1 MVFLVILAFSLGAL
15 CVHFYYRVLRERF
28 FIDVAIHALNRYLAD
43 AKHGISRDAL
53 MLDIGSG
60 DRPHLRAD
68 IICDRYEESWERTHK
83 LQRDRPLV
91 LGDINALPF
100 KDKAIDVVC
109 CQHVMEHLA
118 SPEDAYAEME
128 RIGKRGLIRTPSPL
142 AEKLFARDVHRWMV
156 SNEQIAGVETIV
168 HRQKAH
174 AIWDEDLTST
184 TWSLSGFWHFFGR
197 NIEKM
202 ETTYHWEGQVH
213 YQIERLENAPWDGE
227 PASHDIE
234 IPESKLDRTNLRQ
247 VFTQHI
253 GAFYRYYYLGRP
265 RTIDWEKIL
274 CCPVCKAD
282 VKVTNTDITCQGCG
296 RVYPMRDGVPV
307 MLAEESVILADEAKL
322 PKGE

>member
-1 MVFLVILAFSLGAL
+1 MIIIAVLIALAAGMLLAK
-15 CVHFYYRVLRERF
+15 FYYKVLQDRF
-28 FIDVAIHALNRYLAD
+28 FLDVATHAFKRYMAD
-43 AKHGISRDAL
+43 TNYNISRTDL

-68 IICDRYEESWERTHK
+68 IICDRYEESWERTQQ

-100 KDKAIDVVC
+100 KDKVMDVVC
-109 CQHVMEHLA
+109 CQHVMEHLI
-118 SPEDAYAEME
+118 SPEDAYAQME

-142 AEKLFARDVHRWMV
+142 AEKFFARDVHRWMV
-156 SNEQIAGVETIV
+156 SNEKVAGVETIV

-174 AIWDEDLTST
+174 AIWDEELTST
-184 TWSLSGFWHFFGR
+184 TWALPGFWHFFGR

-202 ETTYHWEGQVH
+202 ETTYRWEGNVR
-213 YQIERLENAPWDGE
+213 YLIERLENPPWDGE
-227 PASHDIE
+227 PSKRDVEA
-234 IPESKLDRTNLRQ
+234 PTESKLDRMRLRQ
-247 VFTQHI
+247 IFTQYI

-282 VKVTNTDITCQGCG
+282 VKVASTDITCQGCG
-296 RVYPMRDGVPV
+296 HVYPMRNGVPV
-307 MLAEESVILADEAKL
+307 MLADEAKES
-322 PKGE
+322 K